1 MEPMYLP
8 SEMLNSKDLIAIYCN
23 KQSTEN
29 FLVGQILTSDSEHL
43 LLSLISP
50 DSCVDGLCLCS
61 AKIIFRIEQ
70 DSQYLRDMKKSL
82 CSITTQHSESNPWDA
97 ILVYAEEHKF
107 VTQIKGFSGKRIMFG
122 IPVGHSKDMV
132 AIHQVYSNGTQGK
145 VLRIN
150 RDKIALLVCNSNTE
164 QELQVVLQ
172 KRSDLNA

>member
-8 SEMLNSKDLIAIYCN
+8 FEMLNSKDLIAIYCN
-23 KQSTEN
+23 KQSTDK

-50 DSCVDGLCLCS
+50 DSSVDGLCLCS

-70 DSQYLRDMKKSL
+70 DSQYLHDIKKSL
-82 CSITTQHSESNPWDA
+82 CSITTQHSESNPWDTF
-97 ILVYAEEHKF
+97 LVYAEEHEF

-122 IPVGHSKDMV
+122 IPVGHSKDMI
-132 AIHQVYSNGTQGK
+132 AIHRVYSDGTPGK
-145 VLRIN
+145 VFRIN

-164 QELQVVLQ
+164 QKLQAALQ